1 MVMEWLRGDVIG
13 HGSFG
18 SVNLA
23 KASKVSS
30 EFPSLMAVKSCA
42 DCPPSSVTLKNEKE
56 ALDQIGI
63 CPQIVRC
70 FGDDYSFEKGERFYN
85 LFLEYASRGS
95 LADRVKKQNNGRL
108 QESDVK
114 RYTRSMLKGLRH
126 IHSKGFVHC
135 DIKLQNVLVFDND
148 EAKIADFG
156 LAKKSSCDGERSQSF
171 ECRGTPLYMSPESV
185 NENEYEAPCDIWALG
200 CAVVEMASG
209 KPAWNHK
216 QDSNVFSLLIRIGVG
231 DELPNIPG
239 DLSEQG
245 KDFLIKCFLK
255 DPKRRWTAEMLL
267 NHPFVCA
274 DDETGDDGGIH
285 IHSSS
290 SPSLKGIKDEKF
302 SQSPRSPFGFPE
314 WVSVQSSSSVTSSI
328 NSPSFDSFLSSRDC
342 LLDRIRVLAGD
353 DERPNWSDSECW
365 VTVR

>member
-1 MVMEWLRGDVIG
+1 MEWLRGDVIG

-23 KASKVSS
+23 KALKVSP
-30 EFPSLMAVKSCA
+30 EFPSSMAVKSCA
-42 DCPPSSVTLKNEKE
+42 DCSFSSITLRNEKKV
-56 ALDQIGI
+56 LDQVGI

-95 LADRVKKQNNGRL
+95 LADRVKSGRL

-114 RYTRSMLKGLRH
+114 RYTRSLLKGLRH

-156 LAKKSSCDGERSQSF
+156 LAKKSSCDGEQSQRF

-216 QDSNVFSLLIRIGVG
+216 QDANVFSLLIRIGVG

-245 KDFLIKCFLK
+245 KDFLNKCFLK

-274 DDETGDDGGIH
+274 DDQTGDDGGIQ
-285 IHSSS
+285 IHQSS
-290 SPSLKGIKDEKF
+290 SLKGIRDEKF

-353 DERPNWSDSECW
+353 DEMPNWSDSECW
-365 VTVR
+365 VKVR